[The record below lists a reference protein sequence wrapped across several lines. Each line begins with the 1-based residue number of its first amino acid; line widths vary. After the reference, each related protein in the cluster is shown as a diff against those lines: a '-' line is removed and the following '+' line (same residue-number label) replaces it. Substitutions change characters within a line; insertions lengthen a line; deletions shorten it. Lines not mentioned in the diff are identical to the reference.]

1 MPPANIDTGADGGQF
16 VEFQLPGVQQPAD
29 NLLRQIRQ
37 ADDAHVRPVVID
49 VVNHTVHPCL
59 PEAKSEA
66 VFTGDSEQPQKRVH
80 CKGIPLAGNGK
91 AHRSRGVACLTIQAL
106 DPALLLQQG
115 DGVAEKLLALRRE
128 LHAPVAAG
136 QHPNAQFV
144 LKLPHRRG
152 NPRLGQE
159 QLLGRLVDGA
169 AFGDLHDV
177 LKLLKRHRK
186 PPLPLSISLF
196 YYRHFELVVKSLSK
210 KLSTHPAK
218 RILTALRPL
227 CYSISRTKQKISVI

>member
-37 ADDAHVRPVVID
+37 ADDAHVRPVVVD

-136 QHPNAQFV
+136 QHPNA
-144 LKLPHRRG
+144 
-152 NPRLGQE
+152 
-159 QLLGRLVDGA
+159 
-169 AFGDLHDV
+169 
-177 LKLLKRHRK
+177 
-186 PPLPLSISLF
+186 
-196 YYRHFELVVKSLSK
+196 
-210 KLSTHPAK
+210 
-218 RILTALRPL
+218 
-227 CYSISRTKQKISVI
+227 